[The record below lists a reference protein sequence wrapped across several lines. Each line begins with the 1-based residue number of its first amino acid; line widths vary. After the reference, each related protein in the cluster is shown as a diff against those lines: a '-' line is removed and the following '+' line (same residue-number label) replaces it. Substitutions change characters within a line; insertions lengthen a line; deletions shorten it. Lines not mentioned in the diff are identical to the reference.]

1 MHDGEDVEK
10 IAPSDKEAPAHTG
23 EASQGFLL
31 WHGLHRVISLT
42 VNIRAPGVLGR
53 LQTEMRAGQ
62 ISEEEASADRSGL
75 FENVK
80 RVHEINR
87 AVRTGACP
95 CQRARRHSHSARRL
109 TARSLRWT
117 ASRSSAAT
125 QR

>member
-1 MHDGEDVEK
+1 MYVQMYLSMLTKTPWQVTAIYLTLHKKEVLNKVSDSVARVD
-10 IAPSDKEAPAHTG
+10 IA
-23 EASQGFLL
+23 Q
-31 WHGLHRVISLT
+31 I
-42 VNIRAPGVLGR
+42 
-53 LQTEMRAGQ
+53 AGQ

-95 CQRARRHSHSARRL
+95 CQRARRHSHAARRL